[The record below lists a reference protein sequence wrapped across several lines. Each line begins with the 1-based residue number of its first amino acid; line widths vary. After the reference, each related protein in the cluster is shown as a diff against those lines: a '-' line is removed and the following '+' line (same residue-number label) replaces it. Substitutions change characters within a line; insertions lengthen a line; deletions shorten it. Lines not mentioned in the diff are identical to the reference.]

1 MKIKNFITVLF
12 VAFILASCAPAF
24 ETIPTDTAIPT
35 ITISPRAEN
44 FAFIF
49 QDYSCGSIPVNVLD
63 SFNGTLIHTPLGDTT
78 SVTISLRL
86 TDSEIESI
94 YQKAVSIGFFEYPSE
109 FVIPDDQVRGYHSP
123 YSSYQLSMTNS
134 AMTNSI
140 TWKDDTM
147 TKPSYTKADK
157 LRALINLIDEI
168 LQAHPEMQNLPEPK
182 AACL

>member
-12 VAFILASCAPAF
+12 VAFILASCAPAS

-35 ITISPRAEN
+35 ITIHPRAEN

-94 YQKAVSIGFFEYPSE
+94 YQKAMSIGFFEYPAE
-109 FVIPDDQVRGYHSP
+109 FVIPDDQVLGYQAP
-123 YSSYQLSMTNS
+123 SSKYQLSMTNGK
-134 AMTNSI
+134 MTNSV

-147 TKPSYTKADK
+147 TQPDYTKADD
-157 LRALINLIDEI
+157 LRELINLINEI
-168 LQAHPEMQNLPEPK
+168 LELHPEMQTLPEPK
-182 AACL
+182 ALCL